1 MTPQILQTSAHVKYI
16 QALDT
21 HTDRLDYHLTTH
33 LRLSGVYWGLTALH
47 LLRHPTALPRPAT
60 IAFVLSCQHPSS
72 GGFGASPSHDPH
84 LLYTLSAIQILA
96 TVDALDALDTD
107 KTVRYIAA
115 RQTPDGCFTGDEW
128 GEKDTRFIY
137 CALNALSL
145 LRRLDA
151 VHVEAAMGYVM
162 RCRNPDGGFGM
173 APQAES
179 HAGQIFTC
187 LGALRIGGALERL
200 MSQDQINV
208 LGDWLCER
216 QLPNGGLNGRPEK
229 LEDVCYSW
237 WVVSSLAMVGR
248 VGWVDGGRLAEF
260 ILACQDVEGGGFA
273 DRAGDVADVFHTVF
287 GLAGL
292 SLLGYEG
299 LEEVDPVYCMPRG
312 VTRRVLGK

>member
-1 MTPQILQTSAHVKYI
+1 MTPPILQTSAHVKYI
-16 QALDT
+16 QTLDT
-21 HTDRLDYHLTTH
+21 HSDRLDYHLTTH

-60 IAFVLSCQHPSS
+60 IAFVLSCQHPS
-72 GGFGASPSHDPH
+72 GGFGASPAHDPH

-96 TVDALDALDTD
+96 TVDALDALDAD

-151 VHVEAAMGYVM
+151 VDVDAAMAYVM

-216 QLPNGGLNGRPEK
+216 QLPSGGLNGRPEK

-248 VGWVDGGRLAEF
+248 VGWVDGGRLEAF
-260 ILACQDVEGGGFA
+260 ILGCQDVEGGGFA

-287 GLAGL
+287 GVAGL

-299 LEEVDPVYCMPRG
+299 LEEVDPVYCMPRE